1 MYRNE
6 RRRGASHIGTAL
18 CGSQREVLCG
28 SVASS
33 LALLAAAALRMQY
46 MQQYGNAVHR
56 CVYNLHQDINCTLA
70 LACVQQPVQR
80 D

>member
-33 LALLAAAALRMQY
+33 LALLAAAALRIETKAIFAFLFLSA
-46 MQQYGNAVHR
+46 GLVDTVAEG
-56 CVYNLHQDINCTLA
+56 
-70 LACVQQPVQR
+70 
-80 D
+80 